1 MANTILAI
9 LIILVVA
16 YVIVAIVSNKQTYDE
31 YIEECKKEGVDP
43 YDWKYQITI
52 LVMRYAQVASVF
64 SKTQG
69 RRQNSFYTTQGRILY
84 ARRKR

>member
-16 YVIVAIVSNKQTYDE
+16 YVVVAIVSNNQTYDE

-43 YDWKYQITI
+43 YDW
-52 LVMRYAQVASVF
+52 
-64 SKTQG
+64 
-69 RRQNSFYTTQGRILY
+69 
-84 ARRKR
+84 